1 MVKEYVTA
9 VKEEQARAR
18 ILPKQ
23 TKPMF
28 IGKVRSIASFIG
40 DQLQC
45 SDLQFFAG
53 DRASDISNILVQE
66 VKEIPDK
73 SGYVFSHTYSKT
85 LRGGDGKSNIFIIKR
100 CKDSLICPIFA
111 LEQYFLGSSN
121 LGLNLATG
129 FLFRLVTEGGR
140 VLDAPVTYSAMY
152 ERLKFYLK
160 ILGIDEGETP
170 HSLRAGCAITLAIG
184 GGKVQ
189 ADGIMSHIG
198 WSGTKMADYYSR
210 ATQLKDACSTGEQSS
225 LLVSLQ

>member
-9 VKEEQARAR
+9 VEEEQARAR
-18 ILPKQ
+18 ILPNQ

-45 SDLQFFAG
+45 SDLHCSLRERYTLFRDQAMFKLQFFAG
-53 DRASDISNILVQE
+53 DRASDISNILVQK

-85 LRGGDGKSNIFIIKR
+85 LMGGDGKSNLFIIKR

-111 LEQYFLGSSN
+111 LEQYFQVSSN
-121 LGLNLATG
+121 LGLNLSTG
-129 FLFRLVTEGGR
+129 FLFRLVTESGR

-152 ERLKFYLK
+152 ERLKFYN
-160 ILGIDEGETP
+160 
-170 HSLRAGCAITLAIG
+170 
-184 GGKVQ
+184 
-189 ADGIMSHIG
+189 
-198 WSGTKMADYYSR
+198 
-210 ATQLKDACSTGEQSS
+210 
-225 LLVSLQ
+225 